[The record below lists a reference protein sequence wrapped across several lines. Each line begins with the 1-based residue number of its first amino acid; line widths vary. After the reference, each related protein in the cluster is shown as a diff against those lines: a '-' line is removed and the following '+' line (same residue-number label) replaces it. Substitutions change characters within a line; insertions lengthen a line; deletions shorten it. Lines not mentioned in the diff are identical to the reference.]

1 MRPVCQ
7 NKNMF
12 FLRKNFVSLG
22 LVVMFV
28 FSLFL
33 TVPTFAQ
40 TSTGGFNDD
49 INAQLGAAAGS
60 GGAGFGAPVDP
71 REIVARTIRIA
82 LGLLGT
88 IALCLTLYAG
98 YLWMTAGGNED
109 EVTKAKTLLTQSVI
123 GLMIIL
129 LSYSITI
136 FVFKTALGVGVL
148 PGSYWG
154 INPPPIQNCNSGYC
168 Y

>member
-1 MRPVCQ
+1 
-7 NKNMF
+7 MF
-12 FLRKNFVSLG
+12 FLRKNFISLSLIVIFLLSNF
-22 LVVMFV
+22 LVV
-28 FSLFL
+28 
-33 TVPTFAQ
+33 TANAQ
-40 TSTGGFNDD
+40 TSTGFNDD

-60 GGAGFGAPVDP
+60 GGAGFGAPQDP
-71 REIVARTIRIA
+71 RLIVVTTIKIL

-88 IALCLTLYAG
+88 IFLCLTLYAG

-109 EVTKAKTLLTQSVI
+109 DVTKAKTLLTQAVI
-123 GLMIIL
+123 GLIIIL

-136 FVFKTALGVGVL
+136 FVANTALGKGVV

-154 INPPPIQNCNSGYC
+154 VQQVPLQNCNNGYC